1 MMYLILK
8 DGTKVN
14 APPTSKSTLGME
26 LFMELAK
33 REGTTLFI
41 TDIEISYESILKRY
55 SDANRVM

>member
-14 APPTSKSTLGME
+14 APPAFKSMLGME

-41 TDIEISYESILKRY
+41 TDIVISYESILKRY